1 MEDKIATEPESAL
14 GPGIGMLGSEGLH
27 EFVRY
32 FAASLVALI
41 VDAGLL
47 VLLTSGVGVPYLWS
61 GAIAFLAG
69 LATVYFL
76 SVRWVFSK
84 RTLADARMEA
94 IVFAVIGLVGLG
106 INELVLYGL
115 TGVLGFHYGLAK
127 IASVGLV
134 FSWNF
139 GARKYLLFRDAAR

>member
-1 MEDKIATEPESAL
+1 MEDKIATESDTEVAPGL
-14 GPGIGMLGSEGLH
+14 GVLGSEGLH

-32 FAASLVALI
+32 FVASLIALL

-47 VLLTSGVGVPYLWS
+47 VLLTSVVGVPYLWS

-69 LATVYFL
+69 LATVYLL

-84 RTLADARMEA
+84 RTMNDMKVEA
-94 IVFAVIGLVGLG
+94 IVFAVIGVVGLG

-127 IASVGLV
+127 VASVGLV
-134 FSWNF
+134 FFWNF
-139 GARKYLLFRDAAR
+139 GARKYLLFRGAAK